1 MTADQRKECPVCGY
15 PLAGDGYCAWCKEK
29 PRFPPPGF
37 RRQVKISV
45 GTPHPPG
52 STIVKKYQFMDT
64 WQGHVAEFGDL
75 WEKSV
80 GVASDALREGRR
92 KDVIALYQF
101 AAATLEQSTRIPKI
115 LVEPTEWDKHFDEAF
130 DHLASLRVK
139 EGVYFG
145 LVDTAQAALQLILA
159 IVFLNPADWKSIL
172 DLLAGGVTLSRVVDH
187 FAILSGNPKIV
198 FEAIYRKCSTLDV
211 VNYPELKNPVS
222 KDGAYGFR
230 GPTTDELEAMLAP
243 ALPAVEIRDSLI
255 ELQKKRII
263 VERDGRW
270 YIRT

>member
-1 MTADQRKECPVCGY
+1 
-15 PLAGDGYCAWCKEK
+15 
-29 PRFPPPGF
+29 
-37 RRQVKISV
+37 VKISV
-45 GTPHPPG
+45 GAPHPPG

-64 WQGHVAEFGDL
+64 WQSQVAAFGEL
-75 WEKSV
+75 WEKSLGAV
-80 GVASDALREGRR
+80 SETLRRGPRE
-92 KDVIALYQF
+92 DVIALYQF
-101 AAATLEQSTRIPKI
+101 AAETLEQSTRIPKI
-115 LVEPTEWDKHFDEAF
+115 LIEPTEWDKHYDEAF
-130 DHLASLRVK
+130 DRMASLRVK

-172 DLLAGGVTLSRVVDH
+172 DLLAGSLTLARIVDH
-187 FAILSGNPKIV
+187 FAVLSGNPKTV
-198 FEAIYRKCSTLDV
+198 FEAIYQKCSTLDV

-230 GPTTDELEAMLAP
+230 GPTTQELEAMLSP
-243 ALPAVEIRDSLI
+243 ELPADEIRDSLI